1 MLKAAFE
8 LAKQIS
14 ANSPTVVYGC
24 KEAIKFSRDHT
35 TEEGLNW
42 IKMWNSSMFNMTE
55 IEEAF
60 KAKIEKRLGNFS
72 KLPKKVTK
80 IK

>member
-1 MLKAAFE
+1 MLKATFE
-8 LAKQIS
+8 LAKEIS
-14 ANSPTVVYGC
+14 QFSNRSLWIM

-42 IKMWNSSMFNMTE
+42 IKMWNSSMFNITE

-60 KAKIEKRLGNFS
+60 KAKFEKRVGNFS
-72 KLPKKVTK
+72 NLPKKVTK

>member
-1 MLKAAFE
+1 
-8 LAKQIS
+8 
-14 ANSPTVVYGC
+14 
-24 KEAIKFSRDHT
+24 
-35 TEEGLNW
+35 
-42 IKMWNSSMFNMTE
+42 MWNSSMFNMTE